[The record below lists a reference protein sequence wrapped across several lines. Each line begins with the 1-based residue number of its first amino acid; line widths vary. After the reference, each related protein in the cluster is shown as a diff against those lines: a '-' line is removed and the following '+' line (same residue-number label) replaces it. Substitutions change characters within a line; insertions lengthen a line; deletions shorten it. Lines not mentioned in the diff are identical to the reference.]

1 MRTNQ
6 PIFLGGCER
15 SGTTLL
21 RVILD
26 AHSNVHCGPEAKI
39 IAKTIPAWVNQR
51 KTNTKLL
58 REYYRF
64 TDERIDAL
72 YRNIILT
79 AISRDHT
86 TDTPWIAE
94 KSPQNVFY
102 YSYIRELFP
111 QSPIINMV
119 RDGRDVVA
127 SLLEMDW
134 RNDQGKPLEFTVNI
148 EAACERWLTAVN
160 ANASFQMS
168 SVAAPYLQIR
178 YEDLVSEPRAVITE
192 VLALLGERWEDCL
205 LDFHSVDREL
215 GDESS
220 ATSVQNSISDNR
232 IGRWKSTFKE
242 QDKRLLNNTLETA
255 LQQLGYDTP

>member
-1 MRTNQ
+1 MNQ

-26 AHSNVHCGPEAKI
+26 THSNIHCGPEAKI
-39 IAKTIPAWVNQR
+39 IAKTIPAWLNQR
-51 KTNTKLL
+51 HTNSDVL

-64 TDERIDAL
+64 TDATIDAL
-72 YRNIILT
+72 YRKIILT
-79 AISRDHT
+79 AISRGNTLT
-86 TDTPWIAE
+86 TRWIAE

-102 YSYIRELFP
+102 YHQIRALFP

-134 RNDQGKPLEFTVNI
+134 RSDKGKPLDFTI
-148 EAACERWLTAVN
+148 DIRAACQRWLAAVN
-160 ANASFQMS
+160 ANESFRTSAS
-168 SVAAPYLQIR
+168 AAPYLQIR
-178 YEDLVSEPRAVITE
+178 YEDLVSEPKTAITDI
-192 VLALLGERWEDCL
+192 LGLLNEEWEDGL

-215 GDESS
+215 ADESS
-220 ATSVQNSISDNR
+220 TGSVQKSISDDR
-232 IGRWKSTFKE
+232 IGRWQTVFTE
-242 QDKRLLNNTLETA
+242 QDKILLNTVLGAA
-255 LQQLGYDTP
+255 LQRLGYETH

>member
-1 MRTNQ
+1 MMNQ

-26 AHSNVHCGPEAKI
+26 THSNIHCGPESKI
-39 IAKTIPAWVNQR
+39 IAKTIPAWMNQR
-51 KTNTKLL
+51 QTNTDIL

-64 TDERIDAL
+64 TDETIDAL

-79 AISRDHT
+79 AISRGHT
-86 TDTPWIAE
+86 ITTPWIAE

-102 YSYIRELFP
+102 YHHIRALFP

-134 RNDQGKPLEFTVNI
+134 CSDMGKPLDFTINI
-148 EAACERWLTAVN
+148 EAACHRWLTAVN
-160 ANASFQMS
+160 ANATFQTNAMS
-168 SVAAPYLQIR
+168 APYLQLR
-178 YEDLVSEPRAVITE
+178 YEDLVSEPKAVITE
-192 VLALLGERWEDCL
+192 ILAFLGESWEDSL
-205 LDFHSVDREL
+205 LDFHLVKREL

-220 ATSVQNSISDNR
+220 SATVQNRITENR
-232 IGRWKSTFKE
+232 IGRWRSRFTGEDIK
-242 QDKRLLNNTLETA
+242 LLNAVLGDALHRLGYETA
-255 LQQLGYDTP
+255 